1 MAGRNMSKD
10 SISKAKMPKAGIE
23 EHDIPQTRAQKAA
36 GEKAKRRQKGNT
48 AMLRISIAIWMLLCA
63 VLLVRIKNLNETIE
77 SLKNRTDRLTQI
89 VMDQQ
94 DILDQ
99 LLQTGSGGQEGN
111 QSGSGVQAGENA
123 QGSGG
128 LSGGQEAQGTE
139 GQDRYQ
145 TRDDGQ
151 GLTGTA
157 EWEEEVSAAHK
168 VYLTFDDGPGANTQK
183 ILDILDE
190 YDVKATFF
198 VVGKEGSAAEEAM
211 KRIVEDGH
219 TLGMHSYTHSY
230 SQVYESL
237 ESFGEDLDKERE
249 YLYDV
254 TGVWSNLYR
263 FPGGS
268 SNTVSKIDMRE
279 FARYLD
285 EQGIRFFDWNIS
297 SGDGGSYL
305 VPTETLVEN
314 CTANIR
320 KYSTSVILMHDAPG
334 KTTTLEA
341 LPKII
346 ETIQAMD
353 DTAILPI
360 TNGTELIQHIEWQ
373 DDRE

>member
-1 MAGRNMSKD
+1 M
-10 SISKAKMPKAGIE
+10 
-23 EHDIPQTRAQKAA
+23 
-36 GEKAKRRQKGNT
+36 
-48 AMLRISIAIWMLLCA
+48 
-63 VLLVRIKNLNETIE
+63 
-77 SLKNRTDRLTQI
+77 
-89 VMDQQ
+89 
-94 DILDQ
+94 
-99 LLQTGSGGQEGN
+99 
-111 QSGSGVQAGENA
+111 
-123 QGSGG
+123 
-128 LSGGQEAQGTE
+128 
-139 GQDRYQ
+139 
-145 TRDDGQ
+145 
-151 GLTGTA
+151 
-157 EWEEEVSAAHK
+157 
-168 VYLTFDDGPGANTQK
+168 
-183 ILDILDE
+183 
-190 YDVKATFF
+190 
-198 VVGKEGSAAEEAM
+198 GKEGSAAEEAM

-237 ESFGEDLDKERE
+237 ENFGEDLEKERE
-249 YLYDV
+249 YLYEV
-254 TGVWSNLYR
+254 TGVWSNVYR

>member
-36 GEKAKRRQKGNT
+36 GEKAKRRQKGNI
-48 AMLRISIAIWMLLCA
+48 AMLRTSIAIWMLLCA

-77 SLKNRTDRLTQI
+77 ALKNRTDRL
-89 VMDQQ
+89 MDQQ

-99 LLQTGSGGQEGN
+99 LLQAGSGGQGGN
-111 QSGSGVQAGENA
+111 QIGSGAQTGESV

-128 LSGGQEAQGTE
+128 LSGGQ
-139 GQDRYQ
+139 DRYQ
-145 TRDDGQ
+145 TGDDGQ
-151 GLTGTA
+151 GLMGTA

-237 ESFGEDLDKERE
+237 ENFGEDLEKERE
-249 YLYDV
+249 YLYEV
-254 TGVWSNLYR
+254 TGVWSNVYR